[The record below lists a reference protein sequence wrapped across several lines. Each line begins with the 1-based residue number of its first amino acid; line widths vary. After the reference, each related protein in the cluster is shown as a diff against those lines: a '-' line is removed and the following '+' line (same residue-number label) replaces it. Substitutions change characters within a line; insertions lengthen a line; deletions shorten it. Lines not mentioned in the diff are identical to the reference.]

1 MILARVGDTHGTI
14 AEHTDRG
21 ESMKLLVQLSPDAS
35 SKCGYTVT
43 VSPLGDEPSWQ
54 WDYTMHE
61 DNSISLEFVERSYD
75 AESVA
80 SKALAATVAR

>member
-1 MILARVGDTHGTI
+1 MWVHG
-14 AEHTDRG
+14 H
-21 ESMKLLVQLSPDAS
+21 
-35 SKCGYTVT
+35 CVT
-43 VSPLGDEPSWQ
+43 LGDEPSWQ